1 MKTAKTTNRS
11 TKNTQQNYQLPDRAL
26 LGIEAPTQ
34 TAAKNFLQPLL
45 TQNIHKLSSAPL
57 LYSAY
62 LTPQGRLIADL
73 FLFMHPQNPNIICL
87 DVAKPMLMPI
97 AQKMNQATLGQ
108 KIHFHDFTQDATIS
122 ATISEE
128 GATASPS
135 KTETTLT
142 TPDPRHHSLGSR
154 HYNFTPP
161 TITSPLHQELQTYHA
176 HRIKLGIPDVH
187 YDAPPQ
193 KALPA
198 EVGLEHLNAIDFNK
212 GCYVGQ
218 EVTARLHFKSKA
230 KKTLYHSPIRT
241 PNSSAPP
248 HILPTNN
255 QPEDHT
261 QPIIK
266 AGTTAQIGWYGKPF
280 NNQCLVVIQTRIAPK
295 TLPNWQLTLP
305 SYVPPAKVP
314 EK

>member
-1 MKTAKTTNRS
+1 MKTAKTINRS
-11 TKNTQQNYQLPDRAL
+11 TKNTQQSYQLPDRAI

-45 TQNIHKLSSAPL
+45 TQNIDKLITEPL

-73 FLFMHPQNPNIICL
+73 FLFIHPQNPNIICL
-87 DVAKPMLMPI
+87 DVAKPMLMSI

-108 KIHFHDFTQDATIS
+108 NINFHDFTQDVTIS
-122 ATISEE
+122 ATITEE
-128 GATASPS
+128 EATASPS

-142 TPDPRHHSLGSR
+142 APDPRQHSLGQR
-154 HYNFTPP
+154 HYNFIPS
-161 TITSPLHQELQTYHA
+161 TITSLLHQELQDYHA
-176 HRIKLGIPDVH
+176 HRIKLGIPDVY

-198 EVGLEHLNAIDFNK
+198 EIGLEHLNGIDFNK

-230 KKTLYHSPIRT
+230 KKALYHSPIKT

-248 HILPTNN
+248 HILPTDN

-280 NNQCLVVIQTRIAPK
+280 NGQCLVVIQTRISPE
-295 TLPNWQLTLP
+295 TLSNWQLTLP
-305 SYVPPAKVP
+305 SYVPPAKVL